1 MKLGFS
7 LGMLAAW
14 WFFPFLGGYPKELWG
29 MQGVFPKLSLA
40 LFTVFCLVS
49 AVNGGKAR
57 SYFAVPDTKQMGR
70 SFAFAGL
77 VGVGVFAFH
86 IVIMGIV
93 YSGYMAQFFEE
104 RALSY
109 LLNFVFWLF
118 WGWNVT
124 GGLLSASNTEK
135 EGA

>member
-1 MKLGFS
+1 MKWVFS
-7 LGMLAAW
+7 LGMLVAW

-29 MQGVFPKLSLA
+29 MEGGFPKLSLA

-49 AVNGGKAR
+49 AINGGKAR
-57 SYFAVPDTKQMGR
+57 SYFAIPDTKQMGR

-77 VGVGVFAFH
+77 VGIGVFAFH

-93 YSGYMAQFFEE
+93 GYMARFFQE
-104 RALSY
+104 RAFSY
-109 LLNFVFWLF
+109 ALNFAFWIF

-124 GGLLSASNTEK
+124 GVVLSAFNTKK
-135 EGA
+135 EG